1 MQVKLYVFMKKIVIF
16 ASGSGSNA
24 EKIMHYFEN
33 HSSATVAAVLTNKA
47 EAGVLS
53 IAKNFQVPTMVFSRE
68 DLNGAVVVDYLKEL
82 QPDLIVLAGFLL
94 KFPKSIIEEF
104 PGKIVNIHPAL
115 LPAYGGKGM
124 YGINVHRA
132 VVENRAAE
140 TGITIHYIDEFYDEG
155 ATIFQEKVFLNG
167 DETAEEVAA
176 KVLKLE
182 HTHFAQVINQI
193 LNK

>member
-1 MQVKLYVFMKKIVIF
+1 MQVKLKSFMKKIVIF

-24 EKIMHYFEN
+24 EKIMQYFDK
-33 HSSATVAAVLTNKA
+33 HPKAVVSAVLSNKS

-53 IAKNFQVPTMVFSRE
+53 IAKNYQVPTMVFSRE
-68 DLNGAVVVDYLKEL
+68 ELNDTLVLKYLQEI

-94 KFPKSIIEEF
+94 KFSKSIIEAF

-132 VVENRAAE
+132 VVEDRAAE

-155 ATIFQEKVFLNG
+155 ATIFQDKVILTG
-167 DETAEEVAA
+167 KETPEEVAA

-182 HTHFAQVINQI
+182 HKHFARVIDEI

>member
-1 MQVKLYVFMKKIVIF
+1 MKKIVIF

-24 EKIMHYFEN
+24 EKIMQYFDK
-33 HSSATVAAVLTNKA
+33 HPKAVVSAVLSNKS

-53 IAKNFQVPTMVFSRE
+53 IAKNYQVPTMVFSRE
-68 DLNGAVVVDYLKEL
+68 ELNDTLVLKYLQEI

-94 KFPKSIIEEF
+94 KFPKSIIEAF

-132 VVENRAAE
+132 VVEDRAAE

-155 ATIFQEKVFLNG
+155 ATIFQVKVILTG
-167 DETAEEVAA
+167 KETPVEVAA
-176 KVLKLE
+176 KVLKLV
-182 HTHFAQVINQI
+182 HKHFARVIDEI

>member
-1 MQVKLYVFMKKIVIF
+1 MQVKLKSFMKKIVIF

-24 EKIMHYFEN
+24 EKIMQYFDK
-33 HSSATVAAVLTNKA
+33 HPKAVVSAVLSNKS

-53 IAKNFQVPTMVFSRE
+53 IAKNYQVPTMVFSRE
-68 DLNGAVVVDYLKEL
+68 ELNDTLVLKYLQEI

-94 KFPKSIIEEF
+94 KFPKSIIEAF

-132 VVENRAAE
+132 VVEDRAAE

-155 ATIFQEKVFLNG
+155 ATIFQDKVILTG
-167 DETAEEVAA
+167 KETPEEVAA

-182 HTHFAQVINQI
+182 HKHFARVIDEI